1 MTYAKDPQE
10 FQPDDISMEE
20 FLEKMSKAMNK
31 ETTDGRGDDEEEETN
46 KEG

>member
-10 FQPDDISMEE
+10 FQPEDISMEA

-31 ETTDGRGDDEEEETN
+31 ETTDGRGNDEEEETN
-46 KEG
+46 KEE